1 MKSRII
7 LFFILLISTTM
18 LSKQVSRQTELPSDL
33 FLLFHNLS
41 PESVSTTQFPSYL
54 KEFGELKFNFN
65 MKNELISIN
74 VTTTKRKSKQFVKMM
89 NKHFQVPF
97 DETHSYKKWINHGI
111 SFTLNNNTSN
121 NEIIIEKAIFSNQ
134 EKLDL
139 PANTYILDVIKRN
152 VYENDKEQFIYL
164 LGQPFE
170 DNCLFLKHVWL
181 YTDEGNHLEEMIY
194 HLPEQYGNGYH
205 FKLSS
210 ILSTSIEAE
219 TSEAKRHYILISSS
233 TGGSGGIQN
242 ILIIDLK
249 NKYPKI
255 LLKSDSMPYLDF
267 SGKYLP
273 NYQALLYL
281 SDKDSLLIH
290 QEKKKTILDD
300 SGIYLKGKLIKE
312 IELWGNFPVA
322 FELKAVN
329 KKNDHF
335 ALIIYQEVR
344 GFANYDR
351 IAQISNYLIRKDNE
365 WVVLKRTVKMY

>member
-1 MKSRII
+1 MDFEQI
-7 LFFILLISTTM
+7 L
-18 LSKQVSRQTELPSDL
+18 
-33 FLLFHNLS
+33 
-41 PESVSTTQFPSYL
+41 
-54 KEFGELKFNFN
+54 
-65 MKNELISIN
+65 
-74 VTTTKRKSKQFVKMM
+74 
-89 NKHFQVPF
+89 
-97 DETHSYKKWINHGI
+97 
-111 SFTLNNNTSN
+111 
-121 NEIIIEKAIFSNQ
+121 A
-134 EKLDL
+134 
-139 PANTYILDVIKRN
+139 
-152 VYENDKEQFIYL
+152 
-164 LGQPFE
+164 
-170 DNCLFLKHVWL
+170 
-181 YTDEGNHLEEMIY
+181 
-194 HLPEQYGNGYH
+194 
-205 FKLSS
+205 
-210 ILSTSIEAE
+210 
-219 TSEAKRHYILISSS
+219 
-233 TGGSGGIQN
+233 
-242 ILIIDLK
+242 DLK

-281 SDKDSLLIH
+281 SDKDSLLIP

-365 WVVLKRTVKMY
+365 WVVLKRTVKIY